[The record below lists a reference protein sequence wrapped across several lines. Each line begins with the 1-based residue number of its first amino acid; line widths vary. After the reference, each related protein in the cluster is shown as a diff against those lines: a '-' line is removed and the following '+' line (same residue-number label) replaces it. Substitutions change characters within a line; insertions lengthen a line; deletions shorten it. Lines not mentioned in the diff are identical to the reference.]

1 MARKFLTSLDLT
13 KNELQNAVVQNLPSA
28 PSSPLDGQIYYDSS
42 TDILYYFNGNG
53 WINAGGISVGTF
65 GGRPAAAA
73 SNSGTFFYATDRNLV
88 YYSSGT
94 AWTQVDNFGAT
105 VVSETSYGQSS
116 AIGTSYEYARADH
129 THGTPPLTN
138 LTPQAITATSGS
150 VGSGTAPAREDHVHN
165 FTPGNFPVS
174 TFGVP
179 TSNTS
184 WNSYKITNLAD
195 PTSAQ
200 DAATKNYVDGVAQG
214 LNIHDQVDIAST
226 TNIVGTYNDGTAD
239 ASGGLGIGAYFA
251 VTATGPLV
259 IDGHTVVVNER
270 VLLKNQT
277 DAKQNGIYVVTTAGA
292 VGVSAVLT
300 RSTDANNRVPGQV
313 SAGDFVFVTGGSTL
327 ASTGWTQVA
336 EGTATTPLGAIK
348 LGVDNISFTQFSGTG
363 TYTASA
369 GVLLTG
375 TNFTFNPLSTGGLQT
390 DSTHASI
397 KLPTDS
403 GLGTT
408 SSGLAVGAGDGI
420 TVSGGLV
427 SVTAGY
433 TARKYATAIGNGVAT
448 TYTVTHSLNTRDVT
462 VTIYDATTYAEV
474 SADIIHATTT
484 TVTVTF
490 ALAPAS
496 NAYRV
501 VVVG

>member
-1 MARKFLTSLDLT
+1 MARKFLTSIDLT
-13 KNELQNAVVQNLPSA
+13 KNELQNAVIQNLPSA
-28 PSSPLDGQIYYDSS
+28 PSNPLDGQIYYDSS

-94 AWTQVDNFGAT
+94 SWVQVDNFGST
-105 VVSETSYGQSS
+105 VVTETSYGQAS

-129 THGTPPLTN
+129 THGTPPLTT
-138 LTPQAITATSGS
+138 LTPQSITATTGS
-150 VGSGTAPAREDHVHN
+150 VGTGTAPAREDHVHN

-184 WNSYKITNLAD
+184 WASYKITNLAD

-214 LNIHDQVDIAST
+214 LNVHDQVDHGST
-226 TNIVGTYNDGTAD
+226 TNIPGTYNAGTAD
-239 ASGGLGIGAYFA
+239 ASQGTGIGAYFV
-251 VTATGPLV
+251 VTATGPL
-259 IDGHTVVVNER
+259 ILDGVTVLLNDR

-277 DAKQNGIYVVTTAGA
+277 DAKQNGIYYVSTAGD

-300 RSTDANNRVPGQV
+300 RATDSNNRVPGQV
-313 SAGDFVFVTGGSTL
+313 TAGDFVFITGGNTL
-327 ASTGWTQVA
+327 ASTGWTQISQ
-336 EGTATTPLGAIK
+336 GTASTPPGAII
-348 LGVDNISFTQFSGTG
+348 LGTDTLSFSQFSGTG

-390 DSTHASI
+390 DATHASI
-397 KLPTDS
+397 KLQTDS

-408 SSGLAVGAGDGI
+408 SNGLAVGAGDGI
-420 TVSGGLV
+420 TVSGGTV

-433 TARKYATAIGNGVAT
+433 TARKYASAVGNGVAT
-448 TYTVTHSLNTRDVT
+448 SYTLTHNLNTRDIQVS
-462 VTIYDATTYAEV
+462 IYDATTYAEV
-474 SADIIHATTT
+474 LADIIHATVN
-484 TVTVTF
+484 TVTITF
-490 ALAPAS
+490 AIAPAS

-501 VVVG
+501 VVIG